1 MTENDNERII
11 QIHMALFGLPDTESK
26 GLVGQVNAMAEAIGT
41 LPCEHNMRRLKSL
54 ETWSESHDS
63 EITENTKF
71 RSQSGLKLWHGVIL
85 LGVNA
90 VMLLITALMLRAGL

>member
-41 LPCEHNMRRLKSL
+41 LPCENSTRRLKSL
-54 ETWSESHDS
+54 ETWSATHDS
-63 EITENTKF
+63 EVADSMKF
-71 RSQSGLKLWHGVIL
+71 KNRQGLKLWHGIVLVMVNTL
-85 LGVNA
+85 LMFLIN
-90 VMLLITALMLRAGL
+90 LLK